1 MDGLKAMDKKTRKAS
16 DNGLHLWADVDR
28 LYVNHKEERKGLMSV
43 EDVVRVKEHS
53 LLGYLKRAEIN
64 LYGVLD
70 VIVKIKE
77 TGTDY

>member
-1 MDGLKAMDKKTRKAS
+1 MTM
-16 DNGLHLWADVDR
+16 NGVLHPRVDVDI
-28 LYVNHKEERKGLMSV
+28 LYGSWEKRGKGWMSV

-77 TGTDY
+77 TGTDYWTK